1 MSSGLPPVYSYG
13 ERYANSLLALV
24 FIDSQVM
31 VIHGHLLVNGK
42 NFCQSL
48 MFIDSLIANANKLN
62 ENVAPGVEVIF
73 FDAIKDEVAQI
84 AEALTQHTN
93 VSHIHIV
100 SHGQAGSLPPESTQL
115 QHQVLK
121 TN

>member
-1 MSSGLPPVYSYG
+1 MH
-13 ERYANSLLALV
+13 NSTALSQSLA

-31 VIHGHLLVNGK
+31 VMHKHLLVNGK
-42 NFCQSL
+42 KYGQSL
-48 MFIDSLIANANKLN
+48 MFIDSQVANADQLN

-73 FDAIKDEVAQI
+73 FDAIKDEVASI

-115 QHQVLK
+115 QQQTLK
-121 TN
+121 TNYAASESNREF